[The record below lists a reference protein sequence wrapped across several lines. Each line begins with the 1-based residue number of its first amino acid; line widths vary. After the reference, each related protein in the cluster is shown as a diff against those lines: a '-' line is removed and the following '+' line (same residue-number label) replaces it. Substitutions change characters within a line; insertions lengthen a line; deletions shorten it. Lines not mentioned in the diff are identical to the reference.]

1 MNVPEMAQ
9 AKDKV
14 RERVYLTFPKKLVKE
29 PLICLLAKEFDILFN
44 IRGSTVTKD
53 LGLVTLEIDDQREEV
68 DRAVHWLKEK
78 GAIVEPLEKNVIE

>member
-1 MNVPEMAQ
+1 MAQ
-9 AKDKV
+9 AKEKV
-14 RERVYLTFPKKLVKE
+14 RERVYLTFRKKLVKE

>member
-1 MNVPEMAQ
+1 MAQ

-14 RERVYLTFPKKLVKE
+14 RERVYLTFPKKLDKE
-29 PLICLLAKEFDILFN
+29 PLVYLLAKEFDILSN

-53 LGLVTLEIDDQREEV
+53 LGLVAFEIDGQWGKV

-78 GAIVEPLEKNVIE
+78 GVIVETIEKT